1 MWSGLCV
8 LSQGGPAACGVVPQA
23 PARLEAV
30 MRRGLKVVVLAVLAG
45 IMGMAG
51 IAGMPGVAR
60 AACSLQAAVTEANGD
75 TGDTVVLAGGTYTG
89 VALTLNASMS
99 LVAAPGAGIVG
110 NGSGLTVTASTIEG
124 NGEGISTSS
133 PATVTESTL
142 RQRRRHLGRWPNDCN
157 QLDSHGKH
165 LRS

>member
-45 IMGMAG
+45 AMGMAG
-51 IAGMPGVAR
+51 IA
-60 AACSLQAAVTEANGD
+60 EANGD

-157 QLDSHGKH
+157 QLDSHGRH

>member
-45 IMGMAG
+45 ARGMAG
-51 IAGMPGVAR
+51 IA
-60 AACSLQAAVTEANGD
+60 EANGD

-157 QLDSHGKH
+157 QLDSHGRH

>member
-1 MWSGLCV
+1 
-8 LSQGGPAACGVVPQA
+8 
-23 PARLEAV
+23 

-60 AACSLQAAVTEANGD
+60 AATGATLYASPAGTGDCSSAAAACSLQAAVTEANGD

>member
-8 LSQGGPAACGVVPQA
+8 LSHGGPAACGVVPQA

-45 IMGMAG
+45 ARGMAG
-51 IAGMPGVAR
+51 IA
-60 AACSLQAAVTEANGD
+60 EANGD

-157 QLDSHGKH
+157 QLDSHGRH